1 MDEFIGHEDVLNL
14 FKPPNGW
21 TYGKSPLA
29 DKFSKSDVDLD
40 EFVLKQDEAFV
51 MANESTLSPIT
62 YKHKR
67 WEKYIKINKS

>member
-1 MDEFIGHEDVLNL
+1 MDKFISHEDVLNL
-14 FKPPNGW
+14 FKPPNGRA
-21 TYGKSPLA
+21 YGKSPLA
-29 DKFSKSDVDLD
+29 DEFSKPDVNLD

-51 MANESTLSPIT
+51 MANEFTLSPII